1 MTWSGTTRVAWL
13 LFFVAAIISVD
24 AVAKG
29 KLYRWA
35 DENGEVYYSDQ
46 VPPQHSKHKRTELNE
61 RGLTVKVYE
70 GAKTKQQFKK
80 EQRLAKLRVEQRK
93 LIADQRDRDSAL
105 VRTFRNVEE
114 IELALKGQLSTLD
127 VLIKIE
133 HANMHRL
140 KVKLDKKLADA
151 AQTERNGYA
160 VAKKQID
167 EINSLRSQI
176 RDHERSI
183 TKHTAGKRKLKTKF
197 SRDISRFV
205 ALKSGPQEFGAGGSS
220 SNQLNEINNK
230 EDSIVI
236 SLYVCP
242 DRNSCDKA
250 WSLARSYV
258 KAYATRPLEV
268 DTNLLMITKPPHYDD
283 DISISVARI
292 RRQKQS
298 ALIFLDV
305 RCKDSS
311 LGRELCLSLKTR
323 SVLAGFS
330 PFLKTGVASMSQAK
344 P

>member
-1 MTWSGTTRVAWL
+1 MIWCGTTRVACV
-13 LFFVAAIISVD
+13 LFFVAAFISID
-24 AVAKG
+24 AAATG

-35 DENGEVYYSDQ
+35 DENGEVFYSDR
-46 VPPQHSKHKRTELNE
+46 VPPQHSKHQRTQLND

-70 GAKTKQQFKK
+70 GAKTKQQFQK
-80 EQRLAKLRVEQRK
+80 EKRLAKLRNEQSK

-105 VRTFRNVEE
+105 VRSFRNVEE
-114 IELALKGQLSTLD
+114 IELTMKGQLSTLD

-140 KVKLDKKLADA
+140 KVKLNKELADA
-151 AQTERNGYA
+151 AQSERDGHT

-167 EINSLRSQI
+167 EIKSLRSQI
-176 RDHERSI
+176 RDHQQSI
-183 TKHTAGKRKLKTKF
+183 KRHTAGKQELKARF
-197 SRDISRFV
+197 SRDISRFI
-205 ALKSGPQEFGAGGSS
+205 ALKSGPQEFGAGASS
-220 SNQLNEINNK
+220 SSQLNEINNK

-242 DRNSCDKA
+242 DNNSCDKA

-268 DTNLLMITKPPHYDD
+268 DTNLLMITKPPHYDE
-283 DISISVARI
+283 DIGISVARI
-292 RRQKQS
+292 RRQKES

-323 SVLAGFS
+323 SILAGFA